1 MQTSR
6 ERQQNQFKKTS
17 RRQKRLNKNRKRNNS
32 DAARLF
38 RFVMQQLSQYLPD
51 IMVEHRLTL
60 AMMMTGLLRGRD
72 GRLAKMAEK
81 VVYPHKKPSL
91 VSRFERFVKSSWVEV
106 DPYYLPFAQEILQT
120 VAGVEPI
127 VLMIDSTKLGG
138 NCICLMVSVYY
149 KKRALPL
156 AWHCFKGKKGHS
168 DQATQIELLQRVQ
181 AMLPNDTSVVLVG
194 DGEFDGADLLTWLK
208 TDTVWQFVCRTTATT
223 LVYYQDK
230 WLSLTEVVAEL
241 GLAAGETAFLSQVTF
256 IRRQPVDQLNIF
268 IAWHPEDQRHLFLVT
283 NCATA
288 AEASHWYDKRFTIE
302 TCFGDFKSRGLFL
315 DRTRIRHPDRL
326 ERLILAAAGAYY
338 LIILLGVELIF
349 SGIFRQL
356 VRTDAFYHSLSQLGF
371 IFLDHILNEG
381 GSFPELETLP
391 KPDLVN
397 HVVLSP

>member
-6 ERQQNQFKKTS
+6 ERQKTQFKKAS
-17 RRQKRLNKNRKRNNS
+17 RRRKRLGQGRKRNNS

-38 RFVMQQLSQYLPD
+38 RFVLRELTQHLPK

-60 AMMMTGLLRGRD
+60 AMMITGLLRGQD

-81 VVYPHKKPSL
+81 VVYRYKKPSL

-106 DPYYLPFAQEILQT
+106 ETCYLPFAQEILE
-120 VAGVEPI
+120 AVEPGPI

-138 NCICLMVSVYY
+138 QCLCLMVSVYY

-156 AWHCFKGKKGHS
+156 AWLCFKGKKGHS
-168 DQATQIELLQRVQ
+168 DQATQLELLQRVQ
-181 AMLPNDTSVVLVG
+181 AMLPADTPVVLVG

-208 TDTVWQFVCRTTATT
+208 TETDWQFVCRTTPTT
-223 LVYYQDK
+223 LVYYQAK
-230 WLSLTEVVAEL
+230 WVSLTAVVAEL

-256 IRRQPVDQLNIF
+256 VRSNPVEKLNIF
-268 IAWHPEDQRHLFLVT
+268 IAWHPDDQTHIFFVT
-283 NCATA
+283 NCATE

-302 TCFGDFKSRGLFL
+302 TCFGDLKSRGLFL
-315 DRTRIRHPDRL
+315 HRTRIRHPDRL
-326 ERLILAAAGAYY
+326 ARLILAAASAYY
-338 LIILLGVELIF
+338 LIILLGVESIF

-371 IFLDHILNEG
+371 ILLDHILNEG
-381 GSFPELETLP
+381 DFFPELDPLP

-397 HVVLSP
+397 HFVFPP